1 MEIVTISSFLG
12 LVLFMFFKT
21 VLKQFLTTCYSL
33 KTIVIVI

>member
-1 MEIVTISSFLG
+1 MEIVTISSCLG

-33 KTIVIVI
+33 KKIVIVI